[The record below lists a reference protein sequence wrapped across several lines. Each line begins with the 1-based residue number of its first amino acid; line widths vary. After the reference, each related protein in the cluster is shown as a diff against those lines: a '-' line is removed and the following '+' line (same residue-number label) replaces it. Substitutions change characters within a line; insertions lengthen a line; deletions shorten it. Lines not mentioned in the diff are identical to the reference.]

1 MDEVK
6 SNWLGTMT
14 TVIKRSKIAAAV
26 VGVMALTG
34 VGLASANNPS
44 LSQLQA
50 EQTQT
55 NRAQVASQERI
66 DSLFE
71 QSREL
76 LGEYRAVVA
85 EFEALK
91 LYNDHVQALV
101 DDQNATLDS
110 LQRQID
116 GIEET
121 RQGVV
126 PLMYKMID
134 SLDEFV
140 QLDIPIHREQRE
152 RRVER
157 LRDLMTRSNVTDSEK
172 FRQIV
177 EAYQIEMDY
186 GVGLIAYQG
195 TLSYGGQDIAVDY
208 FHLGRVAF
216 LAQSLDMRNAWLW
229 DNSAREWT
237 RVDDSFLSPLTQAIR
252 MSRRQTAYDVVRL
265 PIFAAENAE

>member
-1 MDEVK
+1 
-6 SNWLGTMT
+6 MT
-14 TVIKRSKIAAAV
+14 TVIKRSKIAAAMA
-26 VGVMALTG
+26 GVMALTG
-34 VGLASANNPS
+34 VGLASANDNV

-55 NRAQVASQERI
+55 NRANAASQERV

-71 QSREL
+71 QSSDL
-76 LGEYRAVVA
+76 LADYRAVVA
-85 EFEALK
+85 EYEALK
-91 LYNDHVQALV
+91 MYNDHVQRLV

-157 LRDLMTRSNVTDSEK
+157 LREVMVRSEVTDSEK
-172 FRQIV
+172 FRQII

-186 GVGLIAYQG
+186 GVGLIAYEG
-195 TLSYGGQDIAVDY
+195 TLNFEGQDIAVDY
-208 FHLGRVAF
+208 LHVGRIAF
-216 LAQSLDMRNAWLW
+216 LAQSLDMQNAWVW
-229 DNSAREWT
+229 DNDNREWS
-237 RVDDSFLSPLTQAIR
+237 RVDDSFLNPLTQAIR
-252 MSRRQTAYDVVRL
+252 MSRRQTAFDVVRL
-265 PIFAAENAE
+265 PVFAAENAE

>member
-1 MDEVK
+1 
-6 SNWLGTMT
+6 MT

-34 VGLASANNPS
+34 VSVAAASNTS
-44 LSQLQA
+44 LSQLQS
-50 EQTQT
+50 EHMQTA
-55 NRAQVASQERI
+55 RAQAASQERI

-76 LGEYRAVVA
+76 LADYRQVVA
-85 EFEALK
+85 QYEALK
-91 LYNDHVQALV
+91 LYNDHVQRLI
-101 DDQNATLDS
+101 DDQNAQLES

-134 SLDEFV
+134 ALDEFV

-157 LRDLMTRSNVTDSEK
+157 LREIMTRSDVTDSEK

-186 GVGLIAYQG
+186 GVGLVAYQG
-195 TLSYGGQDIAVDY
+195 TLQYGGQDIAVDY
-208 FHLGRVAF
+208 FHMGRVAF
-216 LAQSLDMRNAWLW
+216 MAQSLDMRNAWLW
-229 DNSAREWT
+229 DNDNREWL
-237 RVDDSFLSPLTQAIR
+237 RVEDSFLSPLTQAIR

-265 PIFAAENAE
+265 PIFAAESAE

>member
-1 MDEVK
+1 
-6 SNWLGTMT
+6 MT

-34 VGLASANNPS
+34 TSVALASNTS
-44 LSQLQA
+44 LSQLQS
-50 EQTQT
+50 EQMQT
-55 NRAQVASQERI
+55 SRASAASQERI

-76 LGEYRAVVA
+76 LGEYRSVVA
-85 EFEALK
+85 QYESLK
-91 LYNDHVQALV
+91 LYNDHVQRLV
-101 DDQNATLDS
+101 DDQNNTLES

-134 SLDEFV
+134 ALDEFV

-157 LRDLMTRSNVTDSEK
+157 LRDIMARSNVQDSEK

-186 GVGLIAYQG
+186 GVGLVAYQG
-195 TLSYGGQDIAVDY
+195 TLTYGGQDIAVDY
-208 FHLGRVAF
+208 FHMGRVAF
-216 LAQSLDMRNAWLW
+216 MAQSLDMRNAWLW
-229 DNSAREWT
+229 DNDNREWM
-237 RVDDSFLSPLTQAIR
+237 RVEDSFLSPLTQAIR

-265 PIFAAENAE
+265 PIFAAETAE

>member
-1 MDEVK
+1 
-6 SNWLGTMT
+6 MT

-26 VGVMALTG
+26 VGVMALAGSG
-34 VGLASANNPS
+34 VAAAQETRL
-44 LSQLQA
+44 QDIQA
-50 EQTQT
+50 EEARTVQ
-55 NRAQVASQERI
+55 AQVASQERI

-76 LGEYRAVVA
+76 LAEYRAVVA
-85 EFEALK
+85 EYESLK
-91 LYNDHVQALV
+91 LYNDHVQRLV
-101 DDQNATLDS
+101 DDQNETLAS

-134 SLDEFV
+134 ALDEFV

-152 RRVER
+152 NRVER
-157 LRDLMTRSNVTDSEK
+157 LRAIMTRSDVTDSEK
-172 FRQIV
+172 FRQII
-177 EAYQIEMDY
+177 EAYQVEMDY
-186 GVGLIAYQG
+186 GVGLIAYPG
-195 TLSYGGQDIAVDY
+195 TLTFDGQDIAVDY

-216 LAQSLDMRNAWLW
+216 MAQSLDMRNAWLW
-229 DNSAREWT
+229 DNEAREWL
-237 RVDDSFLSPLTQAIR
+237 RLEDSFLSPLTQAIR